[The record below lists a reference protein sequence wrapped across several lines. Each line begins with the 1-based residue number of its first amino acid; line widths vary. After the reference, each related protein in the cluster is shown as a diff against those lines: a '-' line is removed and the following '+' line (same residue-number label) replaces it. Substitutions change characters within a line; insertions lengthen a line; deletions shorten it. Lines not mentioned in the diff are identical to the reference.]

1 MPYLPQRNPD
11 GCFVGWLFSLF
22 SQARAGVEDPV
33 CHQLR
38 WSLPN
43 GKSHGNHMEIIW
55 KSTKKCVVSIEF
67 LATSEKANEAC
78 EILSA
83 DRRSPGATQ
92 GMGSGDA
99 VFHAVFL
106 HDMY

>member
-1 MPYLPQRNPD
+1 
-11 GCFVGWLFSLF
+11 
-22 SQARAGVEDPV
+22 
-33 CHQLR
+33 
-38 WSLPN
+38 
-43 GKSHGNHMEIIW
+43 MEIIW